1 MAKVKYK
8 FDHHS
13 LQYDKIVLTRKQKFY
28 RFLAYFTATLIIAII
43 YNILFSIFFDTP
55 KEKGLKRENQ
65 QLLTQYE
72 MLNNQ
77 FGLVEKTLS
86 DLQKRDDNIYRVI
99 FEAEP
104 IPPSVRSAGYGG
116 SNRYV
121 DLQGYDNSDLVIQ
134 TAQRLDKIIK
144 KLYVQS
150 KSYDDLIELAKN
162 KEEMIASIPAIMPI
176 SNNDLTRTASG
187 WGWRIHPIYKIRKFH
202 YGMDFTAP
210 TGTEIYATGD
220 GVVEVVEN
228 SLRGY
233 GKKIVI
239 NHGFGYKTLYAHLN
253 DFNVKKGQKIKRGDV
268 IGFVG
273 STGTSTAPHLHYEVI
288 KNNKKH
294 IGEKFEILVTGKNE
308 GITENCK
315 PVKFNEDAEIGT
327 FRTIKITEA
336 KTFGLFGELK

>member
-8 FDHHS
+8 FDHQS
-13 LQYDKIVLTRKQKFY
+13 LTYDKIILTPKQKFY
-28 RFLAYFTATLIIAII
+28 RFLAYFAATILIAII

-72 MLNNQ
+72 ILNNQ
-77 FGLVEKTLS
+77 FELVEKTLS

-99 FEAEP
+99 FETEP

-116 SNRYV
+116 ANRYV

-134 TAQRLDKIIK
+134 TAQRLDKITK

-150 KSYDDLIELAKN
+150 KSYDNLIELAKN

-176 SNNDLTRTASG
+176 SNKDLTRTASG

-220 GVVEVVEN
+220 GVVEIVEN

-233 GKKIVI
+233 GKRVII
-239 NHGFGYKTLYAHLN
+239 NHGFGYKTLYAHL
-253 DFNVKKGQKIKRGDV
+253 DGFSVKRGQKVKRGDV

-273 STGTSTAPHLHYEVI
+273 STGTSTAPHLHYEVF
-288 KNNKKH
+288 KNNKK
-294 IGEKFEILVTGKNE
+294 VN
-308 GITENCK
+308 
-315 PVKFNEDAEIGT
+315 PVHYYFNDLTPEEFDKMIFISTNSGQS
-327 FRTIKITEA
+327 FD
-336 KTFGLFGELK
+336 